1 MPRKARV
8 QTSTNVYH
16 AILRG
21 INKQQIFE
29 DADNNIRFLDI
40 LRAQTVP
47 EVGPATGEAKQ
58 SPSAVSMPTASWT
71 TMSIS

>member
-21 INKQQIFE
+21 VNKQQSDPR
-29 DADNNIRFLDI
+29 DALYETYLDDGEFLRNIQNINVVGHCGTRTGATHTK
-40 LRAQTVP
+40 RA
-47 EVGPATGEAKQ
+47 GYL
-58 SPSAVSMPTASWT
+58 SL
-71 TMSIS
+71 